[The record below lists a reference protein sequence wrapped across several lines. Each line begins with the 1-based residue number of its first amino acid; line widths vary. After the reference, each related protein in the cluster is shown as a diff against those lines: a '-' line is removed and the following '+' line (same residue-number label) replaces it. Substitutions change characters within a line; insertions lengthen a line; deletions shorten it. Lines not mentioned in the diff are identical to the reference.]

1 MARFIDFQTNFSTG
15 ELDPLLR
22 SRVDIPQY
30 ANALA
35 KATNV
40 IIQPQGGA
48 RRRPGTKHIFELPNS
63 STPSVANGVRLIS
76 FEFSVD
82 DSYMLC
88 FVAGRMYVVKSGALI
103 TNINGSGNDYLAVA
117 SITGAMLSS
126 LSWTQSA
133 DTLIV
138 VHPDLQPIK
147 IVRGATDA
155 SWTATTITF
164 DSIPKYAFA
173 QTFNNPVSL
182 LTPSGV
188 SGNVVLTSQVT
199 GTAQAGTASTI
210 TLDAAASEVDDIYAN
225 FTISITDGTGSGQS
239 KTISSYVGST
249 KVATVSS
256 NWTTTPDNTSKFRI
270 TKSVFH
276 DGRSSTAQAGT
287 ASTITLDASASAAA
301 DIYNGSTI
309 TITGGTGS
317 GQIRIIS
324 NYVGSTKVATVSSNW
339 TTTPDSTSQFTIT
352 SQVDQY
358 INVSPQGRARIS
370 KYISATSVEAIVE
383 FPFFNTQTIASG
395 DWELETGY
403 ENVWSSARGWP
414 RSVSFHEGRLYFGG
428 AKSRP
433 STIWGSK
440 VALFFDFKPSEF
452 LDDDAVEA
460 TLDTNQLNIIVDIIS
475 GRDLQVFTT
484 GGEFYVPQQ
493 GTDPIT
499 PLTFTFK
506 QVSRNGTKTGTR
518 VEALESGSLFIQK
531 QGKAL
536 NEFLF
541 SDTQLTYISQRISLL
556 SGHLLKNPSRMSLRR
571 ATSTDEGDLLLLVN
585 ATDGSMAVYSVL
597 RSQQI
602 VAPSE
607 FTTDGEFLDVNV
619 DVTQIYTVVKRV
631 FNGTTRYFV
640 ELFSNDRFTDCAFTG
655 GVASTATG
663 LPHIGKSLNVICDGV
678 PQGNET
684 VSAGGSV
691 TFDRASTTN
700 YEVGLPITVYLKTMP
715 VEVKLQSGTRIGFKK
730 RIVEVNVIVNESQH
744 LNINNQPVPF
754 QNLDNPLL
762 DIAIS
767 PFTGIKR
774 LNGIRGYSRDA
785 VIEVTQTLPLKLTL
799 LGLEYKVA
807 VNQGT

>member
-1 MARFIDFQTNFSTG
+1 MPRFIDFQTNFSTG

-30 ANALA
+30 ENALA

-63 STPSVANGVRLIS
+63 STPSAANGVRLIS

-88 FVAGRMYVVKSGALI
+88 FVAGRMYVIKNGAVI
-103 TNINGSGNDYLAVA
+103 TAINGGANNYLTVSA
-117 SITGAMLSS
+117 ITGPMLSS
-126 LSWTQSA
+126 LCWTQSA

-147 IVRGATDA
+147 IVRGGTDA
-155 SWTATTITF
+155 TWTASTITF
-164 DSIPKYAFA
+164 DSIPKYAFT
-173 QTFNNPVSL
+173 QTFTNPAAT
-182 LTPSGV
+182 LTPSAV
-188 SGNVVLTSQVT
+188 SGN
-199 GTAQAGTASTI
+199 I
-210 TLDAAASEVDDIYAN
+210 TLTAGSSVFSSTHVNQYINAN
-225 FTISITDGTGSGQS
+225 PQGR
-239 KTISSYVGST
+239 V
-249 KVATVSS
+249 
-256 NWTTTPDNTSKFRI
+256 RI
-270 TKSVFH
+270 TK
-276 DGRSSTAQAGT
+276 
-287 ASTITLDASASAAA
+287 
-301 DIYNGSTI
+301 
-309 TITGGTGS
+309 
-317 GQIRIIS
+317 
-324 NYVGSTKVATVSSNW
+324 
-339 TTTPDSTSQFTIT
+339 
-352 SQVDQY
+352 
-358 INVSPQGRARIS
+358 
-370 KYISATSVEAIVE
+370 YISGTSVEAIVE
-383 FPFFNTQTIASG
+383 FPFFNTTAIASG

-403 ENVWSSARGWP
+403 EDVWSSGKGWP

-428 AKSRP
+428 SKSRP

-506 QVSRNGTKTGTR
+506 QVSRNGTKVGTR
-518 VEALESGSLFIQK
+518 VESLESGSLFIQK

-556 SGHLLKNPSRMSLRR
+556 SGHLLKNPSRISLRR
-571 ATSTDEGDLLLLVN
+571 ATSTDEGDLLLLIN
-585 ATDGSMAVYSVL
+585 ATDGSMAAYSVL

-607 FTTDGEFLDVNV
+607 FITDGEFLDVSV
-619 DVTQIYTVVKRV
+619 DVTEIYTVVKRV

-640 ELFSNDRFTDCAFTG
+640 ELFSNDRFTDCAFIG
-655 GVASTATG
+655 GVASTATS
-663 LPHIGKSLNVICDGV
+663 LPHVGKSLNVICDGV

-684 VSAGGSV
+684 VSGAGSV
-691 TFDRASTTN
+691 TFDRASTTS
-700 YEVGLPITVYLKTMP
+700 YEVGLPMTVYLKTMP
-715 VEVKLQSGTRIGFKK
+715 VEVKLQSGTRVGFKK
-730 RIVEVNVIVNESQH
+730 RIVEVNVIVNQSQH

-762 DIAIS
+762 DIAIT

-774 LNGIRGYSRDA
+774 LNGIRGYSREA
-785 VIEVTQTLPLKLTL
+785 VIEVTQTLPLKMTL

>member
-22 SRVDIPQY
+22 ARVDIPQY
-30 ANALA
+30 ENALA

-48 RRRPGTKHIFELPNS
+48 RRRPGTKHVFELPNS
-63 STPSVANGVRLIS
+63 STPSAANGVRLIS

-88 FVAGRMYVVKSGALI
+88 FVAGRMYVVKDGALV
-103 TNINGSGNDYLAVA
+103 TNINASGNNYLTVSA
-117 SITGAMLSS
+117 ITGAMLSS
-126 LSWTQSA
+126 LCWTQSA

-147 IVRGATDA
+147 IVRGGTDA
-155 SWTATTITF
+155 TWTATTITF
-164 DSIPKYAFA
+164 DSIPQYAFT
-173 QTFNNPVSL
+173 QTFSNPAAT
-182 LTPSGV
+182 LTPSAV
-188 SGNVVLTSQVT
+188 SGN
-199 GTAQAGTASTI
+199 I
-210 TLDAAASEVDDIYAN
+210 TL
-225 FTISITDGTGSGQS
+225 T
-239 KTISSYVGST
+239 
-249 KVATVSS
+249 
-256 NWTTTPDNTSKFRI
+256 
-270 TKSVFH
+270 
-276 DGRSSTAQAGT
+276 
-287 ASTITLDASASAAA
+287 ASASVFLAAHV
-301 DIYNGSTI
+301 N
-309 TITGGTGS
+309 
-317 GQIRIIS
+317 
-324 NYVGSTKVATVSSNW
+324 
-339 TTTPDSTSQFTIT
+339 
-352 SQVDQY
+352 QY
-358 INVSPQGRARIS
+358 INASPQGRVRIT
-370 KYISATSVEAIVE
+370 KYISGTSVEAITE
-383 FPFFNTQTIASG
+383 FPFFNTTAIASG

-403 ENVWSSARGWP
+403 EDVWSSTKGWP

-428 AKSRP
+428 SKSRP

-506 QVSRNGTKTGTR
+506 QVSRNGTKVGTR
-518 VEALESGSLFIQK
+518 VESLESGSLFIQK

-556 SGHLLKNPSRMSLRR
+556 SGHLLKNPSRISLRR

-585 ATDGSMAVYSVL
+585 ATDGSMAAYSVL

-607 FTTDGEFLDVNV
+607 FTTDGEFLDVGV
-619 DVTQIYTVVKRV
+619 DVTDIYTVVKRV

-655 GVASTATG
+655 GVSNTATG

-684 VSAGGSV
+684 VSGGGSV
-691 TFDRASTTN
+691 TFDRASTSS

-715 VEVKLQSGTRIGFKK
+715 VEVKLQSGTRVGFKK
-730 RIVEVNVIVNESQH
+730 RIVEVNVIVNQSQH

-762 DIAIS
+762 DIAIT

-785 VIEVTQTLPLKLTL
+785 VIEVTQTLPLKMTL

>member
-22 SRVDIPQY
+22 ARVDIPQY
-30 ANALA
+30 ENALA

-48 RRRPGTKHIFELPNS
+48 RRRPGTKHVFELPNS
-63 STPSVANGVRLIS
+63 STPSAANGVRLIS

-88 FVAGRMYVVKSGALI
+88 FVDGRMYVVKNGALI
-103 TNINGSGNDYLAVA
+103 ANINGSGNSYLTVSA
-117 SITGAMLSS
+117 ITGAMLSS
-126 LSWTQSA
+126 LCWTQSA

-147 IVRGATDA
+147 IVRGGTDA
-155 SWTATTITF
+155 TWTATTITF
-164 DSIPKYAFA
+164 DSIPKYAFT
-173 QTFNNPVSL
+173 QTFSNPAAT
-182 LTPSGV
+182 LTPSAV
-188 SGNVVLTSQVT
+188 SGNITL
-199 GTAQAGTASTI
+199 TASASVF
-210 TLDAAASEVDDIYAN
+210 LAAHVNQYIN
-225 FTISITDGTGSGQS
+225 
-239 KTISSYVGST
+239 
-249 KVATVSS
+249 ATPQGRV
-256 NWTTTPDNTSKFRI
+256 RI
-270 TKSVFH
+270 TK
-276 DGRSSTAQAGT
+276 
-287 ASTITLDASASAAA
+287 
-301 DIYNGSTI
+301 
-309 TITGGTGS
+309 
-317 GQIRIIS
+317 
-324 NYVGSTKVATVSSNW
+324 
-339 TTTPDSTSQFTIT
+339 
-352 SQVDQY
+352 
-358 INVSPQGRARIS
+358 
-370 KYISATSVEAIVE
+370 YISGTSVEAITE
-383 FPFFNTQTIASG
+383 FPFFNTTAIASG

-403 ENVWSSARGWP
+403 EDVWSSTKGWP

-428 AKSRP
+428 SKSRP

-460 TLDTNQLNIIVDIIS
+460 TLDTNQLNIVVDIIS

-506 QVSRNGTKTGTR
+506 QVSRNGTKVGTR
-518 VEALESGSLFIQK
+518 VESLESGSLFIQK

-556 SGHLLKNPSRMSLRR
+556 SGHLLKNPSRISLRR

-585 ATDGSMAVYSVL
+585 ATDGSMAAYSVL

-607 FTTDGEFLDVNV
+607 FTTDGEFLDVGV
-619 DVTQIYTVVKRV
+619 DVTDIYTVVKRV

-655 GVASTATG
+655 GVSSTATG

-684 VSAGGSV
+684 VSGGGSV
-691 TFDRASTTN
+691 TFDRASTSS

-715 VEVKLQSGTRIGFKK
+715 VEVKLQSGTRVGFKK
-730 RIVEVNVIVNESQH
+730 RIVEVNVIVNQSQH

-762 DIAIS
+762 DIAIT

-785 VIEVTQTLPLKLTL
+785 VIEVTQTLPLKMTL